1 MNTTLA
7 KFQQQ
12 LAARIGRRFHYGWLA
27 LVVTFLVL
35 LAAAGSRA
43 TPGVL
48 MLPLEHEFGWSRATI
63 SLAISINIAL
73 YGLAGPFS
81 AAAMQRF
88 GVRPTVLGAL
98 AVLGGGV
105 ALTSLMTAPW
115 QMVLLWG
122 VVVGSSTGVLALTLS
137 ATIVGRWFVQHRG
150 LAMGILTAS
159 TATGQLVFL
168 PMLAAIAE
176 HHGWRPVVLVVAAA
190 LFLVWPLVMFLL
202 PEHPAQLTLR
212 PIGAADSTP
221 IVAPAASGNPI
232 VTAFSTL
239 SQAARHRDFWL
250 LFFSFFICGASTNGY
265 IGTHFIAM
273 CADHGFSEVHGA
285 SILASMGVLDLFGT
299 TLSGWLSDRFNSRVL
314 LFWYYG
320 LRGLSLIYLP
330 YAFGF
335 DFFGLPVFALFYGLD
350 WIATVPPTVR
360 LANDVFG
367 PRAAPVVF
375 GWVVAGH
382 QLGAAT
388 AVLGAGLMRASLGN
402 YTLASMISGG
412 LCLIASF
419 LVLRIH
425 RGAPVNLT
433 LPGSAVPSAAGT
445 SGR

>member
-1 MNTTLA
+1 MHSALA
-7 KFQQQ
+7 NFRQH
-12 LAARIGRRFHYGWLA
+12 LTDRIGSRFHYGWLA

-48 MLPLEHEFGWSRATI
+48 MLPLEQQFGWSRATI

-88 GVRPTVLGAL
+88 GVRPTVLAAL
-98 AVLGGGV
+98 AVLGLGV
-105 ALTSLMTAPW
+105 GLTSLMTVPW

-137 ATIVGRWFVQHRG
+137 ATLVGRWFVKHRG

-176 HHGWRPVVLVVAAA
+176 HHGWRPVVLVVAATI
-190 LFLVWPLVMFLL
+190 FLVWPLVAIFL
-202 PEHPAQLTLR
+202 PEHPAQLMLR
-212 PIGAADSTP
+212 PIGAPDSTP
-221 IVAPAASGNPI
+221 IAAPTFSGNPI
-232 VTAFSTL
+232 ATAFATL
-239 SQAARHRDFWL
+239 WQAARHRDFWL

-273 CADHGFSEVHGA
+273 CADHGLSEVQGA
-285 SILASMGVLDLFGT
+285 SILASMGILDLFGT
-299 TLSGWLSDRFNSRVL
+299 TMSGWLSDRFNSRVL

-412 LCLIASF
+412 LCLIASV

-425 RGAPVNLT
+425 RGPAVTLELPVAGAAPA
-433 LPGSAVPSAAGT
+433 PA
-445 SGR
+445 SGG